1 MGLFNQFF
9 GKKKIEKK
17 GKDSRY
23 LPEKK
28 EPIHIE
34 FAQNYIARGGKF
46 IYCENSR
53 FTRYYFESILNE
65 NNWTEDDIIAQ
76 NEVLASFFSLNENV
90 SHPKAMILRCE
101 YLIANKGAILIC
113 NRQIQEQKLS
123 DLPDNL
129 IIVASTNDFKADVSE
144 AMTAINQKYK
154 NRLPTNI
161 TTLNAFDPTKE
172 NDFLSY
178 GGSAKH
184 LYLLVQEVNE

>member
-1 MGLFNQFF
+1 VGLFNQFF

-23 LPEKK
+23 LPEEK

>member
-23 LPEKK
+23 LPEEK

-178 GGSAKH
+178 GGSSKH
-184 LYLLVQEVNE
+184 LYLLIQEVNE

>member
-23 LPEKK
+23 LPEEK

-101 YLIANKGAILIC
+101 YLIANKGAVLIC

-129 IIVASTNDFKADVSE
+129 IIVASTNDFKGDVSE

-178 GGSAKH
+178 GGSSKH
-184 LYLLVQEVNE
+184 LYLLIQEVNE

>member
-1 MGLFNQFF
+1 MGIFDQFF

-17 GKDSRY
+17 GKDSQY
-23 LPEKK
+23 LPE
-28 EPIHIE
+28 ENSPTHIE
-34 FAQNYIARGGKF
+34 FAQNYVGRGGKF
-46 IYCENSR
+46 VYCEDAKD
-53 FTRYYFESILNE
+53 TRYYFESILQE
-65 NNWTEDDIIAQ
+65 NNWSPEDVLPQ
-76 NEVLASFFSLNENV
+76 NEILSSFFGLNQV
-90 SHPKAMILRCE
+90 IKRPKAMVLHCE

-113 NRQIQEQKLS
+113 NRQIQDQKLS

-129 IIVASTNDFKADVSE
+129 IIIASTNDFKADVSE
-144 AMTAINQKYK
+144 AMTAINSKYK
-154 NRLPTNI
+154 NQLPSNI

>member
-1 MGLFNQFF
+1 MSIFDQFF

-17 GKDSRY
+17 GKDSQY
-23 LPEKK
+23 LPK
-28 EPIHIE
+28 EDGPTHIE
-34 FAQNYIARGGKF
+34 FVHNYIDRGGKF
-46 IYCENSR
+46 VYCENAKETR
-53 FTRYYFESILNE
+53 FYFESILQE
-65 NNWTEDDIIAQ
+65 NNWTYE
-76 NEVLASFFSLNENV
+76 EVLPQNDILSSFFGLRQDIK
-90 SHPKAMILRCE
+90 HPKAMVLHCE

-113 NRQIQEQKLS
+113 NRQIQDQKLS

-129 IIVASTNDFKADVSE
+129 IIIASTNDFKADVSE
-144 AMTAINQKYK
+144 AMTAINSKYK
-154 NRLPTNI
+154 KQLPTNI

>member
-9 GKKKIEKK
+9 GKKKIEKNI
-17 GKDSRY
+17 KDSQY

-28 EPIHIE
+28 EPVHIE
-34 FAQNYIARGGKF
+34 FAQNFVARGGKF
-46 IYCENSR
+46 VYCESPQD
-53 FTRYYFESILNE
+53 THYYFQQILNE
-65 NNWTEDDIIAQ
+65 NEWTQQNIIAQ
-76 NEVLASFFSLNENV
+76 NQVLSSFFQLDEDTPA
-90 SHPKAMILRCE
+90 PKAMLLHCE

-113 NRQIQEQKLS
+113 NRQIQDQKLS
-123 DLPDNL
+123 ELPENL
-129 IIVASTNDFKADVSE
+129 IIIASTNAFKSDVSE

-154 NRLPTNI
+154 NQLPTNI

-178 GGSAKH
+178 GGNAKH